1 MSICLYRHYCRHI
14 KYFYIYCSIYFRIV
28 AYCEKSFYLQIISR
42 LNILTRSFFRILITD
57 KARTVLKNLSSYADH
72 ELSIVNKIKAPEL
85 TYIVIFTMIPWSI
98 FINNLFFYTN
108 ILHIENGDKHGVPAR
123 LSKDYFYNIHW
134 QVFYIIFHNYQ
145 ISFNRSWKFV
155 AVNWN

>member
-1 MSICLYRHYCRHI
+1 M
-14 KYFYIYCSIYFRIV
+14 
-28 AYCEKSFYLQIISR
+28 
-42 LNILTRSFFRILITD
+42 TRSFFRILITD
-57 KARTVLKNLSSYADH
+57 KARTVPKNLSSYADH

-155 AVNWN
+155 AVNWNQKTKCYKTSNIMLCPYLISTKFSSHLFKYLITMKYNMSFH